1 MGDQR
6 EIESRRST
14 VKYVTSLSVDDAQ
27 LEEWFDLVARIVARL
42 TTPALRC
49 DNGNNCSQEGKCQ

>member
-6 EIESRRST
+6 EIESRKST
-14 VKYVTSLSVDDAQ
+14 VKYVPTLSVDDAQ
-27 LEEWFDLVARIVARL
+27 LVARIAARL

-49 DNGNNCSQEGKCQ
+49 DNDDNCSQEGECQ